1 MTGRQWRIFCPMS
14 CALRPMAAG
23 DAPPAAD
30 APAAAVSWSRS
41 WSRSWSHWAEAC
53 VVALFFAAMRALPL
67 AAASA
72 FGGALGRRIGP
83 HLGISERARRNLRAA
98 LPELSPPQ
106 VDSIVRGMW
115 DNLGRVAA
123 EYPHLRQIKVFAPG
137 GPVETVGLDHLDRA
151 IAAGHPAIIFGGH
164 LGNWEIAALA
174 AGQYG
179 IDVAQIYRALNNKLV
194 DRMIARFRG
203 TGSEFIP
210 KGRVASRLALAALRR
225 GAHLTLLVDQKLND
239 GIAVPF
245 FGRKAM
251 TAPAL
256 ALLALHFDCAVL
268 PARVERLQ
276 GAHFRLTI
284 HPPLPLPKSG
294 ERTADVAALM
304 EEVNRTLETWIRES
318 PEQWFWLHSRW
329 PD

>member
-1 MTGRQWRIFCPMS
+1 MCWPNLPLDERLDRTHGG
-14 CALRPMAAG
+14 G
-23 DAPPAAD
+23 DAPV
-30 APAAAVSWSRS
+30 APISWSGRI
-41 WSRSWSHWAEAC
+41 EAC
-53 VVALFFAAMRALPL
+53 GAALFFAAMRALPID
-67 AAASA
+67 AASA
-72 FGGALGRRIGP
+72 LGGWLARHIGP
-83 HLGISERARRNLRAA
+83 GLGISARARRNLSAA
-98 LPELSPPQ
+98 LPELSAGEIGR
-106 VDSIVRGMW
+106 VLRGMW

-123 EYPHLRQIKVFAPG
+123 EYPHLPRIRVFPPDG
-137 GPVETVGLDHLDRA
+137 RVETGGIEHLDRA
-151 IAAGHPAIIFGGH
+151 IAAGRPVIVFGGH

-179 IDVAQIYRALNNKLV
+179 TDVAQIYRAANNPLV

-210 KGRVASRLALAALRR
+210 KGRVASRRALAALRR

-245 FGRKAM
+245 FGRPAM

-256 ALLALHFDCAVL
+256 ALLALRFDCAVL
-268 PARVERLQ
+268 PARVERLE

-284 HPPLPLPKSG
+284 HPPLDVPKSG

-304 EEVNRTLETWIRES
+304 AEVNRSLEGWIRDC